1 MITQN
6 LMQAE
11 CALCHKTWKVVIN
24 DYGIYACPYCT
35 SLSIK
40 LVPLVENKE
49 QKQPKQKTE

>member
-1 MITQN
+1 
-6 LMQAE
+6 MQAE